1 LQPGLSHL
9 ARRVPGAVLV
19 PLAMEYVFW
28 NERKPEALCR
38 FGAPIDTGRHRTV
51 AEWTVLLEGALT
63 ETMDALVTES
73 SARNPALFTPLVRG
87 AAGVGGMY
95 DLWRRGRGLVQGRR
109 VRLAHEEEVSGQ

>member
-1 LQPGLSHL
+1 
-9 ARRVPGAVLV
+9 VPGAVLV

-38 FGAPIDTGRHRTV
+38 FGTPIDTGRHRTV
-51 AEWTVLLEGALT
+51 AEWTTLLEGALT
-63 ETMDALVTES
+63 ETMDALVAES